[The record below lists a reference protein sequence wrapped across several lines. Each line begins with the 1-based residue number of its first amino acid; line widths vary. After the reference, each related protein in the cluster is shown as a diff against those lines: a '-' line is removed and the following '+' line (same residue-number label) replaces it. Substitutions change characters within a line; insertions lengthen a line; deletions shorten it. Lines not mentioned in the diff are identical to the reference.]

1 MNLYIFNLLA
11 SYSTECK
18 QGRNQNLKLE
28 RAVLLLVACSGYSF
42 RLSCLTANEFFFFFF
57 VNTDAH
63 LRFLC
68 GSRALF
74 TGPTSTFLAKT
85 TLKLGLMALFTH
97 LKIILLQYF
106 QFSIFS
112 N

>member
-1 MNLYIFNLLA
+1 M
-11 SYSTECK
+11 S
-18 QGRNQNLKLE
+18 
-28 RAVLLLVACSGYSF
+28 
-42 RLSCLTANEFFFFFF
+42 FFFFFGVF
-57 VNTDAH
+57 HVNIDAH

-74 TGPTSTFLAKT
+74 TGPASTFLAKT

-106 QFSIFS
+106 QFSVF
-112 N
+112 NN